1 MVIDKRELS
10 RNTKAMPEKNVLI
23 ISPHPDDLEIGMGGT
38 AAKLIESGVK
48 VISLVVTDG
57 RRSTSVYGLGED
69 EMAKLRESEVR
80 EAVGILGVQYLILL
94 GLGDLKSD
102 ENKRSYESALI
113 DAVRKFRPVEIYMP
127 HPEIDKHPTHRAV
140 SSTALE
146 TIKGMP
152 AGEMTVR
159 PRIWCYEVWTPFPAY
174 DRIEDIS
181 LQMHVKTAA
190 IDAHR
195 SQVEYKDYTD
205 GMRGLNRY
213 RAVFN
218 ETAGFSVVQYAEV
231 FIELGKVTDG
241 DD

>member
-10 RNTKAMPEKNVLI
+10 RNTKAMAVRNVII

-48 VISLVVTDG
+48 VISFVVTDG
-57 RRSTSVYGLGED
+57 RRSTSVYGLGEE

-80 EAVGILGVQYLILL
+80 EAVGIIGLDYLIQL
-94 GLGDLKSD
+94 GLSDMKSD
-102 ENKRSYESALI
+102 DNIANYKSALTE
-113 DAVRKFRPVEIYMP
+113 ALQRFKPEEIYMP
-127 HPEIDKHPTHRAV
+127 HPEIDKHPTHQAV
-140 SSTALE
+140 STAALE
-146 TIKGMP
+146 TIKAMD
-152 AGEMTVR
+152 AGEMTVK
-159 PRIWCYEVWTPFPAY
+159 PRIWCYEVWTPFPSY

-195 SQVEYKDYTD
+195 SQIEYKDYTD
-205 GMRGLNRY
+205 GIRGLNRY

-218 ETAGFSVVQYAEV
+218 QTSGFSVVQYAEV
-231 FIELGKVTDG
+231 FIELTL
-241 DD
+241 

>member
-1 MVIDKRELS
+1 
-10 RNTKAMPEKNVLI
+10 MPERNVII

-48 VISLVVTDG
+48 VISIVVTDG

-69 EMAKLRESEVR
+69 EVAKLRESEVR
-80 EAVGILGVQYLILL
+80 EAVGILGIDYLIQL
-94 GLGDLKSD
+94 GLTDMKSD
-102 ENKRSYESALI
+102 DNVGSCKSALAEAI
-113 DAVRKFRPVEIYMP
+113 RKFRPGEIYIP

-140 SSTALE
+140 SSVALE
-146 TIKGMP
+146 TMKGMP
-152 AGEMTVR
+152 AGEMTVK
-159 PRIWCYEVWTPFPAY
+159 PRVWCYEVWTPFPSY

-205 GMRGLNRY
+205 GIRGLNRY

-231 FIELGKVTDG
+231 FIELKL
-241 DD
+241 

>member
-1 MVIDKRELS
+1 MAER
-10 RNTKAMPEKNVLI
+10 NVLI
-23 ISPHPDDLEIGMGGT
+23 ISPHPDDMEIGMGGT

-69 EMAKLRESEVR
+69 EMARLREDEVR

-94 GLGDLKSD
+94 GLRDMKSD
-102 ENKRSYESALI
+102 ENKSRFEAGLA
-113 DAVRKFRPVEIYMP
+113 DAVEKFNPEEIYMP
-127 HPEIDKHPTHRAV
+127 HPEIDKHPTHMAV
-140 SSTALE
+140 SSIALE
-146 TIKGMP
+146 TIKGRTTGKKPTM
-152 AGEMTVR
+152 

-181 LQMHVKTAA
+181 LQMHVKSAA

-218 ETAGFSVVQYAEV
+218 QTSGFSVVQYAEV
-231 FIELGKVTDG
+231 FIELGKV
-241 DD
+241 

>member
-10 RNTKAMPEKNVLI
+10 RNTKAMPERNVII

-48 VISLVVTDG
+48 VISIVVTDG

-69 EMAKLRESEVR
+69 EVAKLRESEVR
-80 EAVGILGVQYLILL
+80 EAVGILGIDYLIQL
-94 GLGDLKSD
+94 GLTDMKSD
-102 ENKRSYESALI
+102 DNVGSCKSALAEAI
-113 DAVRKFRPVEIYMP
+113 RKFRPGEIYIP

-140 SSTALE
+140 SSVALE
-146 TIKGMP
+146 TMKGMP
-152 AGEMTVR
+152 AGEMTVK
-159 PRIWCYEVWTPFPAY
+159 PRVWCYEVWTPFPSY

-205 GMRGLNRY
+205 GIRGLNRY

-231 FIELGKVTDG
+231 FIELKL
-241 DD
+241 